1 MSDTRGTPKGRGTRH
16 RRKRMARRQSS
27 VDRARTMAV
36 VNRIERLQTRRMQW
50 HEALFSLGHVQ
61 MLWTPMRFKPTDL
74 HSYQAV
80 KLYWAFRLLIRCT
93 LRSYVPP
100 EFVETIKCKPSPYL
114 EPRML
119 RITGCWNV
127 LNSQTNAL
135 LEAAQKIL
143 EFVNEC
149 LTWLTDSKVNL
160 IVPELLGAGRDYV
173 DFTIDEFGES
183 VVAGINSVQ
192 HRRALQEKRE
202 VKKVTRFWEL
212 IINCFIERF
221 LLHLDEDQQLAIL
234 KFAQDEL
241 ENAMKH
247 NPEQKPL
254 TDADLASWRLDAPT
268 GPRPQWPE
276 PIDYPEFQPALSEF
290 GRPVIP
296 MSLIRAG
303 KVPPIVAGFGH
314 RILGPRLI
322 TRLGPKPNPKIR
334 GSRLGLNRR
343 RISDTW
349 SRPNGTSWP

>member
-1 MSDTRGTPKGRGTRH
+1 
-16 RRKRMARRQSS
+16 
-27 VDRARTMAV
+27 MAV

-221 LLHLDEDQQLAIL
+221 LMHLDEDRQLAIL
-234 KFAQDEL
+234 QFAQDEL
-241 ENAMKH
+241 ANAPTHK
-247 NPEQKPL
+247 
-254 TDADLASWRLDAPT
+254 TDADLAASPL
-268 GPRPQWPE
+268 GVILPQPQPKWPE
-276 PIDYPEFQPALSEF
+276 PIDYPASRPALNEF
-290 GRPVIP
+290 GRPVVP
-296 MSLIRAG
+296 TSLIRAG
-303 KVPPIVAGFGH
+303 KVLPIVAGYEH
-314 RILGPRLI
+314 PILGPRRI
-322 TRLGPKPNPKIR
+322 IHPQPQTPRPIHTFSHAPTSIR
-334 GSRLGLNRR
+334 CHCIR
-343 RISDTW
+343 RIGIPT
-349 SRPNGTSWP
+349 